1 MATYTKVHLS
11 GSTGGQPIKVV
22 STTGDPGTL
31 IHTSETSSV
40 KIDEIWVYAN
50 NTSAS
55 EVKLTIEYGG
65 VSSPDNHIEIPIAA
79 EAGLV
84 LVIPGLI
91 LSGTGSAGR
100 SVRAFAATANVIN
113 ITGYVNRIA

>member
-22 STTGDPGTL
+22 ATATTGTT
-31 IHTSETSSV
+31 IHTTGISSTD
-40 KIDEIWVYAN
+40 IDEIWLYAN

-55 EVKLTIEYGG
+55 EVKLTIEHGG
-65 VSSPDNHIEIPIAA
+65 TASPDNLIEIPIAA

-91 LSGTGSAGR
+91 LSGTGNEGR
-100 SVRAFAATANVIN
+100 SIRAFAATTNVIN